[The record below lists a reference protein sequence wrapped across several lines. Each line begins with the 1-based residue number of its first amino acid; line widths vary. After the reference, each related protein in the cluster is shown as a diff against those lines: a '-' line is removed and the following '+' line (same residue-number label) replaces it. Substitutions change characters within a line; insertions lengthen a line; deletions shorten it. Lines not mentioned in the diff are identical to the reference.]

1 MRFRYI
7 FYVVMGALFLL
18 AVRLYVD
25 RVEDEVVQQLPDRPP
40 EEERRGSRGLP
51 SGDPDSGSEK
61 AVAGDREDGWE
72 EAAPPGAF
80 ENDMIVRFRD
90 GEERRRFLSEIA
102 DLDVR
107 QVETI
112 PGLNVVRIRYGDSRT
127 GARLRRALPP
137 GASTEY
143 NHLVLSPTLPP
154 PVEEVESG
162 PFYGFGEDLLR
173 WLGVPED
180 NRDWGRGVTVA
191 VLDTGIVPH
200 PVFEGAF
207 IPVVDL
213 LGDNAPGYAYHGHGT
228 AVASLMGGRLGVAPG
243 ANLFGVRVLDGD
255 GAGSSFHLARGIYE
269 AVSRGARV
277 IPMALGTYGDSALLR
292 EAVIHAREN
301 GVVLLAAAGNEGLQG
316 LPYPAAYEE
325 VIAVTAIDAERRRP
339 PFANVDSRVD
349 IAAPGVGILAAWEDE
364 ESIEFSGT
372 SAAVAVAGGVVAA
385 LLSKEPTISPARM
398 TEILRGNADD
408 VGAPGPDPETGAGVL
423 NLRRIFDRD
432 EPGIYDLA
440 LAGFY
445 LSPEAREGDGPLQV
459 IVQNRGTETVDDV
472 QVEVVFDGEGRRFE
486 IGSLGVNEVGVAE
499 LTLPLER
506 LTAPGGIEVLA
517 RTHAPRIEDDY
528 PENNVKGAHIGLAPE
543 VEE

>member
-7 FYVVMGALFLL
+7 ACVVPGALFLL
-18 AVRLYVD
+18 AVGLYVD
-25 RVEDEVVQQLPDRPP
+25 RVEDEVVREFPDRAP
-40 EEERRGSRGLP
+40 EQERRDSRGLTP
-51 SGDPDSGSEK
+51 GDPGAGSER
-61 AVAGDREDGWE
+61 AVAGDPEDGWE
-72 EAAPPGAF
+72 EAAPPGVF
-80 ENDMIVRFRD
+80 ENDMILRFRD
-90 GEERRRFLSEIA
+90 GEDRRRFLSEIA

-127 GARLRRALPP
+127 GALLRRLLPP
-137 GASTEY
+137 GASAEY

-162 PFYGFGEDLLR
+162 PFYGFGDNLLR

-191 VLDTGIVPH
+191 VLDTGIVRH

-213 LGDNAPGYAYHGHGT
+213 LGDNASGFSYHGHGT
-228 AVASLMGGRLGVAPG
+228 AVASLMGGRRGVAPG

-255 GAGSSFHLARGIYE
+255 GAGTSFHLAQGIFE
-269 AVSRGARV
+269 AVNRGAQV

-292 EAVIHAREN
+292 EAVLYAREK

-316 LPYPAAYEE
+316 LPYPAAYDE

-349 IAAPGVGILAAWEDE
+349 IAAPGVGILAAWENE

-372 SAAVAVAGGVVAA
+372 SAAVAVTGGVVAA
-385 LLSKEPTISPARM
+385 LLSQEPTLSPTRIA
-398 TEILRGNADD
+398 EILRGNADD
-408 VGAPGPDPETGAGVL
+408 VGAPGPDSETGAGVL
-423 NLRRIFDRD
+423 NPRRIFNRD

-459 IVQNRGTETVDDV
+459 MVQNRGTETVNDV

-486 IGSLGVNEVGVAE
+486 IGSLDVNEVGVAE
-499 LTLPLER
+499 LNLPLER

-517 RTHAPRIEDDY
+517 RTHAPRIEDRH
-528 PENNVKGAHIGLAPE
+528 PENNVKGARIGLAPE